1 MKKKMLCSALICV
14 LFVCGCG
21 KGKTAEEKVMEEY
34 AKDYYKNYMQDYVIG
49 TNSVEITIEMLENA
63 KKNADADYDLDKL
76 KDCKSTSKV
85 TFNLKGDKNEI
96 ASTTFDLDCE

>member
-1 MKKKMLCSALICV
+1 MKKKILCIAFISVLLIS
-14 LFVCGCG
+14 GCG
-21 KGKTAEEKVMEEY
+21 KGKTSEEKLMEKY
-34 AKDYYKNYMQDYVIG
+34 AKDYYESYMKDYVIG

-76 KDCKSTSKV
+76 KNCKSTSKV
-85 TFNLKGDKNEI
+85 TFNLKGDENEI